1 MKKIVKLS
9 AAMAIAALTGT
20 ASAQISNSIYFDKYN
35 YRQHHLN
42 PAMMPDQRFYFS
54 VMGNFAMDF
63 GNKSISFSDVV
74 KNVNGKSVLFL
85 DKSINGTDEKKG
97 QKDFLD
103 ALGKKFHLFA
113 NTYIDILDFGFRM
126 GDKSFLGFSVG
137 AKIGTN
143 TMIPKAF
150 FETILGGM
158 KKDETFNLDAGSLYF
173 DLYGYAEAGVTF
185 AHQFGDKLNLGV
197 TGKYLWG
204 GANIKTNFDDIKISG
219 SMKEWTMKGNAEIMA
234 SFPGLVA
241 YEKDGKLKIEND
253 LDDDGNE
260 ITWRDFKGNK
270 GFALDFGGTYKLFD
284 KLTLAASIKDLG
296 FIRYTNDVA
305 KIHMKKDKDFTYR
318 GAEFKQDE
326 KRDAEGRRESG
337 ELDFKKY
344 EDEFEETFT
353 TSDDNKFAQAL
364 NTKIYLGASWEPI
377 KIIGFG
383 FLSKTTFSHK
393 KAWQEFSA
401 SANFHPI
408 RLLSIN
414 GMYSMMD
421 GSWHALGLGVNLNL
435 GPINI
440 FAACDNI
447 PVHYG
452 KLVDDNIIFPDKL
465 TSTRINVGLGLVIGS
480 KEHQA
485 KRRAKK
491 EAKGKDDSILDD
503 AWLTPEP
510 DFFDADGDGVA
521 DDHDQCPNTEA
532 GAPVDENGC
541 PLDSDGDG
549 VPDYLDKCP
558 GTPIGSKVDANGCT
572 TDSDGDGVDDN
583 SDRCPNTPQGVRVD
597 SNGCPIDSDNDGV
610 PDYEDQCPETPSS
623 AKVNASGCPL
633 DTDGDGIPDYLD
645 HCPEVAGVT
654 ENNGCPEIKEETQQ
668 IFKKALNGIQ
678 FETGKSKITKSSY
691 PILDDIVKVMKDNPG
706 YKLYIKGHTDNDGDP
721 TQNLKLSKDRAAE
734 VLKYLKGKGVD
745 GSRMHSEGFGDTR
758 PVVPNNSAANK
769 AKNRRVEF
777 EVEF

>member
-9 AAMAIAALTGT
+9 AALAIAAFAGT

-103 ALGKKFHLFA
+103 ALGKKLHLFA
-113 NTYIDILDFGFRM
+113 NTYIDILDFGFRL

-137 AKIGTN
+137 AKVGTN
-143 TMIPKAF
+143 TMIPKPI

-185 AHQFGDKLNLGV
+185 AHQFGEKLNLGV

-204 GANIKTNFDDIKISG
+204 GANIKTNFDDIKITG
-219 SMKEWTMKGNAEIMA
+219 SMEEWTMKGNAEIMA

-241 YEKDGKLKIEND
+241 YEKNGKLKIEND

-270 GFALDFGGTYKLFD
+270 GFALDLGGTYKLFD
-284 KLTLAASIKDLG
+284 QLTLAASIKDLG
-296 FIRYTNDVA
+296 FIRFTKNVA
-305 KIHMKKDKDFTYR
+305 KIHMKKDFQYN
-318 GAEFKQDE
+318 GAEFKQDD
-326 KRDAEGRRESG
+326 KRDENGARESG

-383 FLSKTTFSHK
+383 FLSKTTFAHK
-393 KAWQEFSA
+393 KVWQEFSA

-408 RLLSIN
+408 RLISIN

-435 GPINI
+435 GPLNI
-440 FAACDNI
+440 FTACDNI

-452 KLVDDNIIFPDKL
+452 KIKDDNIIFPDKL
-465 TSTRINVGLGLVIGS
+465 TSTRINFGLGLVIGS

-491 EAKGKDDSILDD
+491 EAKEKDDSILND

-510 DFFDADGDGVA
+510 DFFDADGDGIA
-521 DDHDQCPNTEA
+521 DNQDHCPNTEA
-532 GAPVDENGC
+532 GAEVDANGCPLDTDEDGVPDYMDKCPGTPIGTSVDENGC
-541 PLDSDGDG
+541 ALDADGDGVMDDNDRCPGTPQGVTVDSQGCPLDTDGDG
-549 VPDYLDKCP
+549 VPDYLDKC
-558 GTPIGSKVDANGCT
+558 G
-572 TDSDGDGVDDN
+572 
-583 SDRCPNTPQGVRVD
+583 
-597 SNGCPIDSDNDGV
+597 
-610 PDYEDQCPETPSS
+610 ETPSS
-623 AKVNASGCPL
+623 AKVDDKGCPL
-633 DTDGDGIPDYLD
+633 DTDGDGIPDHLD
-645 HCPEVAGVT
+645 QCPEIAGVAS
-654 ENNGCPEIKEETQQ
+654 NNGCPEIKQETKQL
-668 IFKKALNGIQ
+668 FKKALNGIQ
-678 FETGKSKITKSSY
+678 FETGKSKILKSSY
-691 PILDDIVKVMKDNPG
+691 SILNDIAKTMQDNPE
-706 YKLYIKGHTDNDGDP
+706 YKLYIKGHTDNVGDA
-721 TQNLKLSKDRAAE
+721 QLNLKLSQERADE
-734 VLKYLKGKGVD
+734 VLKYLKDKGVEAD
-745 GSRMHSEGFGDTR
+745 RMHSEGFGDTR
-758 PVVPNNSAANK
+758 PVAPNNSNANR

>member
-9 AAMAIAALTGT
+9 AAMAIAALAGT

-103 ALGKKFHLFA
+103 ALGKKFHIFA

-158 KKDETFNLDAGSLYF
+158 KKDEPFNLDAGSLYF

-219 SMKEWTMKGNAEIMA
+219 SMEEWTMKGNAEIMA

-241 YEKDGKLKIEND
+241 YEKNGKLKIEND

-318 GAEFKQDE
+318 GAKFKQDD
-326 KRDAEGRRESG
+326 KRDENGARESG
-337 ELDFKKY
+337 ELDFKEY

-383 FLSKTTFSHK
+383 FLSKTTFAHK

-435 GPINI
+435 GPLNI

-452 KLVDDNIIFPDKL
+452 KIVDDNIIFPDKL

-521 DDHDQCPNTEA
+521 DDQDHCPNTEA
-532 GAPVDENGC
+532 GAEVDASGCPLDTDEDGVPDYMDKCPGTPIGTSVDENGC
-541 PLDSDGDG
+541 ALDADGDGVMDDNDRCPGTPQGVAVDSQGCPLDTDGDG
-549 VPDYLDKCP
+549 VPDYLDKC
-558 GTPIGSKVDANGCT
+558 G
-572 TDSDGDGVDDN
+572 
-583 SDRCPNTPQGVRVD
+583 
-597 SNGCPIDSDNDGV
+597 
-610 PDYEDQCPETPSS
+610 ETPSS
-623 AKVNASGCPL
+623 ARVDDKGCPL
-633 DTDGDGIPDYLD
+633 DTDGDGIPDHLD
-645 HCPEVAGVT
+645 QCPEVAGVAS
-654 ENNGCPEIKEETQQ
+654 NNGCPEIKQETKQL
-668 IFKKALNGIQ
+668 FKKALNGIQ
-678 FETGKSKITKSSY
+678 FETGKSKILKSSY
-691 PILDDIVKVMKDNPG
+691 PILNDIAKTMKDNPD
-706 YKLYIKGHTDNDGDP
+706 YKLYIKGHTDNVGDA
-721 TQNLKLSKDRAAE
+721 QMNLKLSKDRAEE
-734 VLKYLKGKGVD
+734 VLKYLKDQGVEAD
-745 GSRMHSEGFGDTR
+745 RMHSEGFGDTR
-758 PVVPNNSAANK
+758 PVAPNDTNANR